1 MNFYYLLYCIT
12 LVSIVVVYS
21 KMFSN
26 LRKQNTY
33 LKKKLTDLAL
43 KTGNNDYVMYNI
55 SDNDKDKMINL
66 KRSGNKIQAIK
77 ILKENYRMSLV
88 EAKDYIDLL

>member
-1 MNFYYLLYCIT
+1 MNFYYVLYCIT
-12 LVSIVVVYS
+12 LVSIVIVYS

-43 KTGNNDYVMYNI
+43 KTGNDDYAMYNI
-55 SDNDKDKMINL
+55 SDNDKDEIINL
-66 KRSGNKIQAIK
+66 KESGNKIQAIK
-77 ILKENYRMSLV
+77 LLKENYRMSLV

>member
-12 LVSIVVVYS
+12 LVSIVVLYS

-26 LRKQNTY
+26 LRRQNTY

>member
-12 LVSIVVVYS
+12 LVSIVVLYS
-21 KMFSN
+21 RMFSN
-26 LRKQNTY
+26 LRRQNTY

>member
-1 MNFYYLLYCIT
+1 MNFYYVLYCIT
-12 LVSIVVVYS
+12 LVSIVVLYS
-21 KMFSN
+21 KMSSN
-26 LRKQNTY
+26 LRKQNIY

-55 SDNDKDKMINL
+55 SDNDKDEIINL

-77 ILKENYRMSLV
+77 ILKENYHMSLV

>member
-1 MNFYYLLYCIT
+1 
-12 LVSIVVVYS
+12 
-21 KMFSN
+21 MFSN
-26 LRKQNTY
+26 LRRQNTY

-43 KTGNNDYVMYNI
+43 KTGNDDYVMYNI